1 MDEQAVGEKMIPLS
15 EVWPLLRVIWWS
27 LRERAPTDPL
37 IVSAFD
43 QAAKAAGHPTV
54 VGSLGETLS

>member
-1 MDEQAVGEKMIPLS
+1 MEDQPVGERMIPLS

-27 LRERAPTDPL
+27 LRERAHTDPL
-37 IVSAFD
+37 VVSAFD

-54 VGSLGETLS
+54 VGALGETLS